1 MDNAEVK
8 QQVDAVAAPIER
20 DYRSLIQQL
29 RDRNAVGVVVAV
41 NGEIIWTDVFASTN
55 LLEKYWPKLVRSY
68 AAEAIVT
75 HTRAANVDLKSA
87 QEFLDHMDGRRETV
101 ENEPGLYRH
110 TEITGDGFKAF
121 ELTSL
126 LPKTG
131 FDLHV
136 AKMAE

>member
-1 MDNAEVK
+1 
-8 QQVDAVAAPIER
+8 
-20 DYRSLIQQL
+20 
-29 RDRNAVGVVVAV
+29 VGVVVAV
-41 NGEIIWTDVFASTN
+41 KGEIVWADIFASTN

-75 HTRAANVDLKSA
+75 KAGGSEVGVQSA
-87 QEFLDHMDGRRETV
+87 QEFLDKTEGRRETV

-110 TEITGDGFKAF
+110 TEIVGPGFTVF

-131 FDLHV
+131 FDLHL